1 MKVIVVAAI
10 WGHIFNSQIG
20 DLALLKKT
28 DQILI
33 QINYFTNY
41 QKDESLA
48 LDQNWDRWT
57 YGSKN
62 FTPPAEGYNKATDL
76 NENPTVQL
84 WS

>member
-33 QINYFTNY
+33 QINYFTND

-48 LDQNWDRWT
+48 LDQN
-57 YGSKN
+57 
-62 FTPPAEGYNKATDL
+62 
-76 NENPTVQL
+76 
-84 WS
+84 